1 MSIIIFNKS
10 RITVTYNL
18 GMIKGEHPFK
28 TVRSD
33 AKIILFQGFLE
44 RER

>member
-18 GMIKGEHPFK
+18 RIIKEEHPFK
-28 TVRSD
+28 TVRSG
-33 AKIILFQGFLE
+33 AKSCCFSVS
-44 RER
+44 